1 MNRYLW
7 PGQTY
12 LGAGAVNQAGPS
24 VRSLNAAHAFI
35 LADPGVIA
43 AGLVTPLLASL
54 QAAGVAHTLY
64 DRVVPNPDTA
74 SVDEAVA
81 ALRDSGADL
90 IIGIGG
96 GSALDTAKAVR
107 LAAGGPAEAS
117 AWDYAYVRKD
127 EARPAPARCACLPL
141 IVLPTTAGTG
151 AEATP
156 WAVLT
161 NLERKQ
167 KYGVGADHLF
177 PDIVLCDPDLTL
189 GLPAWLTA
197 ATGIDALSH
206 LIEAYVSTNRNP
218 LLDPLILRGISLVGR
233 SLRTAVG
240 QGRDAQARHDMIEAA
255 LLGGIAIS
263 SNWLGACHSLAHQL
277 SSFASV
283 HHGVAI
289 GLMLP
294 HQMQFSLM
302 AAPDRY
308 AEIGQALDPQRRPA
322 NTLQPRA
329 EHAVKSVRR
338 LIRDI
343 GLPTSLID
351 AGVDEDL
358 IPDMAAAAY
367 HNDLNWTTNP
377 RRIGQED
384 LEWLYRR
391 AMWGV
396 V

>member
-7 PGQTY
+7 PGQTS
-12 LGAGAVNQAGPS
+12 LGAGVVDQAGPAARNLS
-24 VRSLNAAHAFI
+24 AAHAFV

-64 DRVVPNPDTA
+64 DRVVPNPDTT

-81 ALRDSGADL
+81 ALRGSGADL

-167 KYGVGADHLF
+167 KYGVGADYLF

-189 GLPAWLTA
+189 GLPPGLTA

-206 LIEAYVSTNRNP
+206 LVEAYVSTNANP
-218 LLDPLILRGISLVGR
+218 MLDPLILHGIRLVGR
-233 SLRTAVG
+233 SLRSAVG
-240 QGRDAQARHDMIEAA
+240 QGNDARARHDMIEAA
-255 LLGGIAIS
+255 FLGGVAIS

-277 SSFASV
+277 SSFANV

-294 HQMQFSLM
+294 HQMAFSLP
-302 AAPDRY
+302 AALDRY
-308 AEIGQALDPQRRPA
+308 ADIGQALAAEARPD
-322 NTLQPRA
+322 LKLSSRA
-329 EHAVKSVRR
+329 EHAIASVRQ
-338 LIRDI
+338 LVADT
-343 GLPTSLID
+343 GLPTRLRD
-351 AGVDEDL
+351 AGVSEAL
-358 IPDMAAAAY
+358 IPAMSEAAY

-377 RRIGQED
+377 RPTTQPD
-384 LEWLYRR
+384 LERMYRE
-391 AMWGV
+391 AH
-396 V
+396 